1 MINPSLADNMP
12 NSVLEA
18 WASGVPVVSTN
29 VGGIP
34 YLAKDGVTAS
44 LVPPADPKALAQACM
59 ALLSNDGLW
68 LQRAQA
74 GLQEA
79 QRYTWQRVQPVL
91 ADVYHRAI
99 GGLAK
104 D

>member
-34 YLAKDGVTAS
+34 YLAQHGVNAD
-44 LVPPADPKALAQACM
+44 LVPPANPSAMAHACIT
-59 ALLSNDGLW
+59 LLSDAVLW
-68 LQRAQA
+68 RQRAGA

-91 ADVYHRAI
+91 CDVYRRAM
-99 GGLAK
+99 AQPTR
-104 D
+104 